1 MTPSPLPRRD
11 ALWVLRRCGRKGH
24 QLAWL
29 ADPLAGEMQRT
40 GQPPPLLRCLR
51 CGSFTATSDPAVAAV
66 IGTEQEPVA
75 LADIP
80 LAVRGS
86 HGRKLALLRV
96 VAIERVLRALM
107 LLIGGAWRRLIVER
121 LSTGRTFPAPSP
133 EWAARKRRLRLS
145 PVHMRASGQLLSAV
159 QRAQVV
165 TRR

>member
-1 MTPSPLPRRD
+1 MTTLVGSLATRIAALVAALGRSWSLALVLDPGRRKPYPT
-11 ALWVLRRCGRKGH
+11 LRRRRGPAPA
-24 QLAWL
+24 QSTNVDILNAWEGTDR
-29 ADPLAGEMQRT
+29 DPL
-40 GQPPPLLRCLR
+40 
-51 CGSFTATSDPAVAAV
+51 
-66 IGTEQEPVA
+66 
-75 LADIP
+75 
-80 LAVRGS
+80 
-86 HGRKLALLRV
+86 KLSQDDRARITRD
-96 VAIERVLRALM
+96 AIERAKGRTDLNQGALM